1 MISQCP
7 NCKTRFVVSEAQL
20 AAAQGNVRCGACMK
34 VFCAAKPTNDKPVSN
49 KAIDNNRNQTNVIA
63 TPQPTAD
70 APQTSPASDDNT
82 AQIDNISIEQSDTQA
97 ADENNATDN
106 WLSQLLPEADNAE
119 TPKTNNVAAEPEA
132 VPATD
137 ISALSKDLQ
146 SNHLESQRRNEEQ
159 AQAKQFQSDQLAD
172 SVFDGYDHEEK
183 LYADTDG
190 RIEPSL
196 DSTSSFDALNRIDR
210 QPVEISLVNDR
221 PSVGRLVHK
230 IVGSLICV
238 SLLGLLAMQWLLNNP
253 EDFQYHPRWQAAYQ
267 IACQLRQCTPASS
280 ATDYQTLSLL
290 VRDHPSRDNA
300 LSVETMI
307 LNSSKQPLPF
317 PLIEMHFTDLA
328 GNTSAYRQ
336 FTAEEYLHGEL
347 SGASTMAPATPIQVA
362 LAIKDPGAAAV
373 NYTIKLLAP

>member
-34 VFCAAKPTNDKPVSN
+34 VFCAAKPTNDKPVT
-49 KAIDNNRNQTNVIA
+49 NNSNQTNVIA
-63 TPQPTAD
+63 TPQPAAD
-70 APQTSPASDDNT
+70 APQTSLASDDAA
-82 AQIDNISIEQSDTQA
+82 AQRENISTEQPDARA
-97 ADENNATDN
+97 ADEDNATDN

-119 TPKTNNVAAEPEA
+119 TPKASNVAAEPEA
-132 VPATD
+132 LPATD

-146 SNHLESQRRNEEQ
+146 SNHLESQKLNEEQ
-159 AQAKQFQSDQLAD
+159 AQAKQFQTEQLAD
-172 SVFDGYDHEEK
+172 SVFDSYDHEEK
-183 LYADTDG
+183 LYTDG

-210 QPVEISLVNDR
+210 QPVEISLINDR
-221 PSVGRLVHK
+221 PSIGRLVHK
-230 IVGSLICV
+230 IAGSLICL
-238 SLLGLLAMQWLLNNP
+238 SLVGLLTMQWLLNNP

-267 IACQLRQCTPASS
+267 IACQLRQCTPATS